1 MIRRKGYNIKFIDE
15 YLIDEL
21 YRFEVESKGCLLGV
35 IVETEKF
42 LYNLDFYDITRF
54 AQDVNDTLVGNDF
67 VYEYNIIILKK
78 VTLQNVVDA
87 IDKLWLNKTFSKM
100 IGSKR

>member
-1 MIRRKGYNIKFIDE
+1 MRFYRTSSIDE

-21 YRFEVESKGCLLGV
+21 YRFEVESKGYLFGV

-42 LYNLDFYDITRF
+42 LYNLDFYDLTRF
-54 AQDVNDTLVGNDF
+54 KQDVDNELSNNDF
-67 VYEYNIIILKK
+67 VYGYNIIILKR
-78 VTLQNVVDA
+78 VTLQNIVDA

>member
-1 MIRRKGYNIKFIDE
+1 MRFYRTSSIDE

-21 YRFEVESKGCLLGV
+21 YRFEVESKGYLFGV

-42 LYNLDFYDITRF
+42 LYNLDFYDLTRF
-54 AQDVNDTLVGNDF
+54 KQDVDNELSNSDF
-67 VYEYNIIILKK
+67 VYGYNIIILKR
-78 VTLQNVVDA
+78 VTLQNIVDA